1 MSTVGKKEK
10 WANQLGPSVG
20 GKPYLALYCLS
31 HRSSFEVL
39 FSFWVKYD
47 ESPIETARRK
57 ISLISPEKAL
67 KFHEMN
73 GFMTWEVK
81 SYDCNN

>member
-1 MSTVGKKEK
+1 
-10 WANQLGPSVG
+10 
-20 GKPYLALYCLS
+20 
-31 HRSSFEVL
+31 
-39 FSFWVKYD
+39 
-47 ESPIETARRK
+47 IETARRK